1 MHSSVQHLSTHVFLF
16 WLVKDCDTH
25 GSCFQEGGQV
35 VQYPFQCCKES
46 TSDPLQWPVDARWW
60 QSKDCLAG
68 DSKPVLVVH
77 FKGHFAQ
84 SWLSQLTGTVS
95 IFFLIFSVLIKYV
108 KVHLEFVLSELL
120 CCREYIQTSGTFQ
133 AHVLAWL
140 ESSCSLNYATWSK
153 TYAQWFPACHFAH
166 FLETVHAYQINGV
179 A

>member
-1 MHSSVQHLSTHVFLF
+1 MYAFISSTPLHTCLFVLVSQRLRHTWVMLSRR
-16 WLVKDCDTH
+16 
-25 GSCFQEGGQV
+25 GASCPISF
-35 VQYPFQCCKES
+35 
-46 TSDPLQWPVDARWW
+46 
-60 QSKDCLAG
+60 
-68 DSKPVLVVH
+68 PVLQRKYIRSFAVTCGGKVMTIQRLLGWRQQTSVVH

-140 ESSCSLNYATWSK
+140 ESSCSLNYAT
-153 TYAQWFPACHFAH
+153 
-166 FLETVHAYQINGV
+166 
-179 A
+179 